1 MRLNPLTACDFYKVS
16 HKDQYPAGTTK
27 IYSNLT
33 PRSNRLSPEVQGKKI
48 DKVLVCGI
56 QGFIKNFL
64 IDQFYE
70 NFFDRPRSIVLKEY
84 QRRMDSSL
92 GPGSVNI
99 EHIAALYDLGYLPIE
114 IKALPEGELCP
125 MKVPVLT
132 ITNTLPEFFWLT
144 NYLETAISA
153 SLWKVMTNATYAFEY
168 RKLLTKYA
176 IKTGGNLDFVL
187 WQGHDFSMRGQG
199 GIECSAE
206 SGAGH
211 LFSFLGTDTIP
222 AIEYLEDYYRASDE
236 FVGGSVPASEH
247 SVLCAGGQENEQE
260 TIRRLIQDIH
270 PTGVVSVISDS
281 WDYWNTITTIATNL
295 KDVIMSRQPN
305 ALGLNKVVFRPDSG
319 DPADIICGTVIQE
332 VQNADWAVDILMDK
346 VRSETPHGELGEQN
360 PTGLFRIGNEIYEV
374 SCEIEWNRHD
384 KQYYYID
391 GVYNIQSK
399 RVQATPQQKGSIE
412 VLWDIFGGTVN
423 EKGYKELDPHVGLIY
438 GDSITLERA
447 QDILSRLEAKG
458 FASTNVV
465 FGIGS
470 FTYQYVT
477 RDTFGFA
484 MKATYA
490 EVNGVGRELFKD
502 PKTDSGTKKSAKGLL
517 RVQNVDNQYV
527 LLDQQTKE
535 EETEGA
541 LKTVFKDGVLT
552 VNEKLSTIRARVQ
565 YSLDRELEDSV

>member
-1 MRLNPLTACDFYKVS
+1 MNYKLLAEKAFFKNYITKLYPTGVCSYVS
-16 HKDQYPAGTTK
+16 DTYN
-27 IYSNLT
+27 YW
-33 PRSNRLSPEVQGKKI
+33 
-48 DKVLVCGI
+48 D
-56 QGFIKNFL
+56 
-64 IDQFYE
+64 
-70 NFFDRPRSIVLKEY
+70 
-84 QRRMDSSL
+84 
-92 GPGSVNI
+92 
-99 EHIAALYDLGYLPIE
+99 
-114 IKALPEGELCP
+114 
-125 MKVPVLT
+125 VLT
-132 ITNTLPEFFWLT
+132 I
-144 NYLETAISA
+144 
-153 SLWKVMTNATYAFEY
+153 V
-168 RKLLTKYA
+168 
-176 IKTGGNLDFVL
+176 
-187 WQGHDFSMRGQG
+187 
-199 GIECSAE
+199 
-206 SGAGH
+206 
-211 LFSFLGTDTIP
+211 
-222 AIEYLEDYYRASDE
+222 
-236 FVGGSVPASEH
+236 VPWAK
-247 SVLCAGGQENEQE
+247 
-260 TIRRLIQDIH
+260 QD
-270 PTGVVSVISDS
+270 
-281 WDYWNTITTIATNL
+281 
-295 KDVIMSRQPN
+295 IMSRKPN

-319 DPADIICGTVIQE
+319 DPADIICGL
-332 VQNADWAVDILMDK
+332 NYFDMDK
-346 VRSETPHGELGEQN
+346 LYVLVKNDNYAFKQVYLD
-360 PTGLFRIGNEIYEV
+360 TGACTLVVKRFDKFYEV
-374 SCEIEWNRHD
+374 ELKNSMWYDDFYYDGYEIVKEVPEHE
-384 KQYYYID
+384 
-391 GVYNIQSK
+391 V
-399 RVQATPQQKGSIE
+399 KGSIE

-517 RVQNVDNQYV
+517 RVQNVDNQYI